1 MTVISCYY
9 GYWAFLGE
17 CDCRFAVLCC
27 YLTLPSH
34 FLTLS
39 PPLFFLYLP
48 PMAAVK
54 LLIWSN
60 IYLLFC
66 SPAEGSSC
74 GLNTGGPQSPEWRPH
89 LCRSTHQ
96 HGCPSLERPH
106 PPGTVTNWKLSL
118 LLLQTSFA
126 SVILITYSYWRRKSI
141 HFKINFLFSSIHK
154 PLIHLCDW
162 LMSVCWEQKAIGHCC
177 TKSILK
183 QLYNIFLLYQYQ
195 LLSLHSHQKVC

>member
-1 MTVISCYY
+1 MGRLLASADMKQNWGNTELDSICSRLTPSRDYHLSSSFRRSPPSCSTPPHHVTVISCYY

-17 CDCRFAVLCC
+17 CDCRFAVLSFVFSVSHPS
-27 YLTLPSH
+27 LPLSH
-34 FLTLS
+34 SISS
-39 PPLFFLYLP
+39 PLFLYLP

-54 LLIWSN
+54 LLIWWN
-60 IYLLFC
+60 MYLLFC

-118 LLLQTSFA
+118 LLLQTSFT
-126 SVILITYSYWRRKSI
+126 SVILITYSHWRRKSM
-141 HFKINFLFSSIHK
+141 L
-154 PLIHLCDW
+154 
-162 LMSVCWEQKAIGHCC
+162 
-177 TKSILK
+177 LK
-183 QLYNIFLLYQYQ
+183 Q
-195 LLSLHSHQKVC
+195 